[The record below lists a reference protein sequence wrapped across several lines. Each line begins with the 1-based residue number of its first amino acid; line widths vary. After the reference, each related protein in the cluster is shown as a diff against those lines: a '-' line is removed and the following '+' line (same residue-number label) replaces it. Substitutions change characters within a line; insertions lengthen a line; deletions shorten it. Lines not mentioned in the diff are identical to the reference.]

1 MNQTATDKGTD
12 LLAFLKATATLRRR
26 RFSSYGDRDT
36 VIWFGDVPTGHAE
49 CRSPFLME
57 SAEDLGE
64 LWLEVRKKRVP
75 VRPPVPETVVD
86 WVRADEL
93 DRTESDPDLHPEI
106 TVLVEVEQ
114 DRLEF
119 GSPPEMRPELRRLDD
134 YPEVEEAWLEYLVD
148 QWEPWAKGM
157 RRWQEV
163 QNIYEKL
170 DFMRRRLEEAEERY
184 ELLLAVG
191 LLEWRDPMDTPVRR
205 HLLTAPA
212 EIVLD
217 AARGLLSVVPAASF
231 ERFRIELDM
240 LDLQHQP
247 SLDAEAIESR
257 LDELDIEAWNTF
269 RLAPVLRELANRL
282 RSDAQVDEEGLIPA
296 ERAEERPRVSYAPAL
311 VLRER
316 RPTGYDDL
324 IRSFLESAAGGGLEA
339 TRPWNFLL
347 REGETPEGVA
357 VDLECGRDHDA
368 PGQGIPDR
376 FLFPRPA
383 NDEQR
388 EIVHRLQHNPC
399 VLVKGP
405 PGTGK
410 SHTIANLICHL
421 LAMGDRILVTAQ
433 APKALAVLGTL
444 LPADIR
450 DLSVTALGSTR
461 EDQRLLEESVRGILR
476 RKTEWLGPAHD
487 RYAIDGTEKHLLA
500 LESELAKAERFLRD
514 SREAETHPHTLPGGY
529 QGTAAQIARSL
540 DERRGQLGW
549 LPGLDKPESPFPLD
563 ETETALLAEMHPQL
577 DEEALA
583 ELRLDVGTA
592 LLPGPDRFKTLIA
605 TLTAAEESA
614 ARATGTAV
622 PQKVEALAQ
631 SPSASLHAL
640 RSTLVD
646 LENLAAKATR
656 VLGGLTETILADL
669 LAGSVDPW
677 NRLALESDALLR
689 EATAL
694 LRQLGTTRVE
704 LPSGVPPDH
713 LRTDAQQRLA
723 HFRQGGRRG
732 FGIVAPRVV
741 KETAHIEKSCLVDGR
756 RPDSVERLASV
767 VAYLDLDRNIQEL
780 ARLWPDAVPA
790 LPSWRQAVARARD
803 LTTELRALL
812 EFFDSKRVTT
822 IAASLPGERTSLALP
837 DERNQWVG
845 AVAAEL
851 ANRAAQGAR
860 ADLEEVLE
868 AIRECGNGAAHPC
881 LAAMSEAVKTRDFN
895 GYCTARDERER
906 IREQKERLARY
917 DALLEKLDR
926 SCPGLAKLLRST
938 AGDSDW
944 TERIRAMNQAW
955 AWSSAHA
962 WLRQVSDAAA
972 GEERVREHHRLQRR
986 IENATEELVSIR
998 AWGAF
1003 FERLDQPTVH
1013 SLNAWTKAVGRIGK
1027 GTGRYAYRHRRTAR
1041 RYLMDCVPRIPA
1053 WVMPLHRLWD
1063 MVDAEPGLFGTVIV
1077 DEASQASG
1085 DALALLLLAKRII
1098 VVGDDKQNSP
1108 EAVGVPEDS
1117 IARLAREHLKQ
1128 FRFRDEFR
1136 PDTSLFDHAQRSFEH
1151 PITLREHFRCVPEI
1165 IRFSNDLCYRDAPLI
1180 ALRQAPPNRLPAMES
1195 RFVAEG
1201 ACEGKG
1207 ARILNRA
1214 EAAAVVEEIEKVIDD
1229 EDYTGKSFGV
1239 IALQGSAQ
1247 AHLIEHEL
1255 AKRLDPETMEAH
1267 RLRCGGPAAF
1277 QGDERDIVFLS
1288 LVAAPNVRHRAL
1300 TTLPD
1305 QRRFNVA
1312 MSRARD
1318 QVRLFHS
1325 VRQHDLGPDDLRRKL
1340 IAFFENPL
1348 HGAFARQSEDLD
1360 RLEREARSRRL
1371 KGNQPDPY
1379 ESWFEVDVALEL
1391 LRRKF
1396 AVHPQA
1402 EVAGYRIDL
1411 VVEGNDARLA
1421 VECDGDA
1428 WHGAERY
1435 ERDMARQRQLERAG
1449 WTFVRI
1455 RESAWYTDR
1464 EAAIE
1469 SVVDA
1474 CEGLGIRS
1482 LEVLEDTRS
1491 SIGGVAES
1499 RRVDLCS
1506 SQSVLHEDSSTSLS
1520 EAGRRLVDLGGLEDT
1535 TSSSR
1540 LSPETVRS
1548 LVVATTKAVVH
1559 WALKGY
1565 RAVGQM
1571 IAQIRADVG
1580 EERWRL
1586 MRPYFATVYE
1596 DMRDTYEDEPWVSE
1610 MTPENEVE
1618 AAMAVADATHSG
1630 VDPEMV
1636 RLAAEATYDQIR
1648 LLVYDGMRA
1657 VERVVAALRE
1667 KFGDDVY
1674 REHMK
1679 GHVRAAWENARQEFA
1694 DEPWVGEM
1702 SAKQGLRTRIQEASD
1717 EMTPEHDVMR
1727 EMREAI
1733 AGAEAAAGFAPTPE
1747 APTAEPTP
1755 TDPTVHEDGA
1765 PAHAAGRN
1773 RSQVWDVDESVEADT
1788 MKLQWNTRYEASK
1801 PRLVDRLEALMRIS
1815 DEGELPHAERTI
1827 SAIRN
1832 LPEVGEY
1839 GGSVRIENRVARRPG
1854 DSDFIYSLFV
1864 SDEGFELSYHERLP
1878 MEGGQRDYTDGMT
1891 LVNCNPVGCDSDDE
1905 SLDEDEDEDEEAL
1918 ANMRESVEMMAGS
1931 PFSDE
1936 EWQMQVEA
1944 AREMEEIDLP
1954 NGIDRW
1960 LGMLPVDD
1968 EGKCPETVSVEWNG

>member
-1 MNQTATDKGTD
+1 MNQAATDKGTD

-26 RFSSYGDRDT
+26 RFSTYGDRDR
-36 VIWFGDVPTGHAE
+36 VIWFGDVPTGHVE

-64 LWLEVRKKRVP
+64 LWLEVRKKRMP
-75 VRPPVPETVVD
+75 MRPPVPETVVD
-86 WVRADEL
+86 WVRTDDL
-93 DRTESDPDLHPEI
+93 SSTEGEPDLHPEI
-106 TVLVEVEQ
+106 TVLVEAEQ
-114 DRLEF
+114 DRLKL
-119 GSPPEMRPELRRLDD
+119 GNPPEMRPELRRLED

-148 QWEPWAKGM
+148 QWEPWAKEM

-163 QNIYEKL
+163 QDIYENL

-217 AARGLLSVVPAASF
+217 AARGMLSVVPAASF

-240 LDLQHQP
+240 LDLQHKP

-257 LDELDIEAWNTF
+257 LDELDIEAWNTS
-269 RLAPVLRELANRL
+269 RLVPVLRELANRL
-282 RSDAQVDEEGLIPA
+282 RSDAQVDEEGLFPA
-296 ERAEERPRVSYAPAL
+296 DRAEERPRVSYAPAL

-316 RPTGYDDL
+316 RPTGYDEL
-324 IRSFLESAAGGGLEA
+324 IRSFLESAADGGLEA

-347 REGETPEGVA
+347 HEGETPEDATG
-357 VDLECGRDHDA
+357 DLEFGRAHDA
-368 PGQGIPDR
+368 PVRRIPDR

-421 LAMGDRILVTAQ
+421 LAMGDRILVTAH

-444 LPADIR
+444 LPAEIR
-450 DLSVTALGSTR
+450 DLSVTALGSSR
-461 EDQRLLEESVRGILR
+461 EDQRLLEERVRGILR
-476 RKTEWLGPAHD
+476 RKNEWRGSAHD

-500 LESELAKAERFLRD
+500 LESELAKTERFLRD
-514 SREAETHPHTLPGGY
+514 SREAETHSHTLPGGY
-529 QGTAAQIARSL
+529 QGTAAQIARRL

-549 LPGLDKPESPFPLD
+549 LPGPDEPEYPFPLD
-563 ETETALLAEMHPQL
+563 EAETAFLAEMHAQL

-583 ELRLDVGTA
+583 ELRLGVGGA
-592 LLPGPDRFKTLIA
+592 LLPGPDRFKTLIT

-614 ARATGTAV
+614 ARETGTAV
-622 PQKVEALAQ
+622 PKKVEALAQ
-631 SPSASLHAL
+631 TPSPALHAL

-646 LENLAAKATR
+646 LENLATKATR
-656 VLGGLTETILADL
+656 VLGGPTETILADL
-669 LAGSVDPW
+669 LAGSVDRW

-689 EATAL
+689 DATAL

-713 LRTDAQQRLA
+713 LRTDAHQRLA

-732 FGIVAPRVV
+732 FGILAPRIV

-756 RPDSVERLASV
+756 RPDSIERLASL

-780 ARLWPDAVPA
+780 ARLWPDALPA
-790 LPSWRQAVARARD
+790 LPSWSQAVALARD
-803 LTTELRALL
+803 LTNELRALL

-837 DERNQWVG
+837 DERGQWIG

-851 ANRAAQGAR
+851 AKRAVRDAR
-860 ADLEEVLE
+860 ADLEEVQE
-868 AIRECGNGAAHPC
+868 TIRECANGAAHPC
-881 LAAMSEAVKTRDFN
+881 LAAMAEAVKTRDFN
-895 GYCTARDERER
+895 GYRTARDERER
-906 IREQKERLARY
+906 IRKQKERLTRY

-926 SCPGLAKLLRST
+926 SCPGLAKLLQST

-944 TERIRAMNQAW
+944 TGRIHAMNQAW

-962 WLRQVSDAAA
+962 WLHQVSDAAA
-972 GEERVREHHRLQRR
+972 GEERVREHHRLRRR
-986 IENATEELVSIR
+986 IEKATEELVSIR

-1003 FERLDQPTVH
+1003 FKRLDQPTVH
-1013 SLNAWTKAVGRIGK
+1013 SLNAWTRAVGRIGK

-1063 MVDAEPGLFGTVIV
+1063 MVDAEPGLFDTVIV

-1136 PDTSLFDHAQRSFEH
+1136 PDTSLFDHAERSFEH

-1180 ALRQAPPNRLPAMES
+1180 PLRQAPPNRLPAMES

-1229 EDYTGKSFGV
+1229 EDYKGKSFGV

-1255 AKRLDPETMEAH
+1255 AKRLDPETLEAH

-1340 IAFFENPL
+1340 IAFFENPS
-1348 HGAFARQSEDLD
+1348 HVAFAQQSEDLD

-1391 LRRKF
+1391 LRRRF

-1402 EVAGYRIDL
+1402 GVAGYRIDL
-1411 VVEGNDARLA
+1411 VVEGSDARLA

-1435 ERDMARQRQLERAG
+1435 EQDMARQRQLERAG
-1449 WTFVRI
+1449 WIFIRI

-1464 EAAIE
+1464 DAAIK

-1474 CEGLGIRS
+1474 CE
-1482 LEVLEDTRS
+1482 
-1491 SIGGVAES
+1491 
-1499 RRVDLCS
+1499 
-1506 SQSVLHEDSSTSLS
+1506 
-1520 EAGRRLVDLGGLEDT
+1520 DLG
-1535 TSSSR
+1535 
-1540 LSPETVRS
+1540 VR
-1548 LVVATTKAVVH
+1548 
-1559 WALKGY
+1559 
-1565 RAVGQM
+1565 
-1571 IAQIRADVG
+1571 
-1580 EERWRL
+1580 
-1586 MRPYFATVYE
+1586 PFATVHE
-1596 DMRDTYEDEPWVSE
+1596 DIRDTYEDEPWVSE
-1610 MTPENEVE
+1610 ITPENEVE
-1618 AAMAVADATHSG
+1618 AAMTVSDATHSG
-1630 VDPEMV
+1630 VDPEAV
-1636 RLAAEATYDQIR
+1636 RLAAKSTYSEIR

-1657 VERVVAALRE
+1657 IEDVVAALR
-1667 KFGDDVY
+1667 KSYGDDVY
-1674 REHMK
+1674 RTHLMS
-1679 GHVRAAWENARQEFA
+1679 HVRFAWERARTAFA
-1694 DEPWVGEM
+1694 DEPWV
-1702 SAKQGLRTRIQEASD
+1702 D
-1717 EMTPEHDVMR
+1717 EMTPKHDVMR
-1727 EMREAI
+1727 AMREAI
-1733 AGAEAAAGFAPTPE
+1733 AEAEAAGGFAPTPE
-1747 APTAEPTP
+1747 APTVEPTP
-1755 TDPTVHEDGA
+1755 PVPTVHEGA
-1765 PAHAAGRN
+1765 VADHAAGRN
-1773 RSQVWDVDESVEADT
+1773 RGQVWDVDESVEADT
-1788 MKLQWNTRYEASK
+1788 IRLRWNTRYEASK

-1815 DEGELPHAERTI
+1815 DDDDRPQAERMI
-1827 SAIRN
+1827 AAIRN
-1832 LPEVGEY
+1832 LPEVGDY
-1839 GGSVRIENRVARRPG
+1839 GGSVRIENRVARKPG
-1854 DSDFIYSLFV
+1854 DSDFIYTLFV
-1864 SDEGFELSYHERLP
+1864 DDEGFQLFYHERLM
-1878 MEGGQRDYTDGMT
+1878 MEGGHRDYTDTMT
-1891 LVNCNPVGCDSDDE
+1891 LVKCNPVGWDSDDE
-1905 SLDEDEDEDEEAL
+1905 SLDEDEEAL
-1918 ANMRESVEMMAGS
+1918 ANMREFVEMMAGG

-1944 AREMEEIDLP
+1944 AREMEEVDLP

-1960 LGMLPVDD
+1960 LEMLPVDD
-1968 EGKCPETVSVEWNG
+1968 EGKFPETVSVEWNG